1 MIPGARPRGS
11 SEFPFLDITLLV
23 LAAYAIL
30 AVAFPD
36 NPLRPILAL
45 AAFFSMGYATL
56 ALVVAGSIRLT
67 AAEVLAFTVG
77 FTVLITAGSALGV
90 SVIGIPITQF
100 AVIIIGLPV
109 GVLSWLFRR
118 PRIKSSAALA
128 AFVRSYFD
136 FSDYSR
142 AEKGIAAVL
151 FVAVL
156 LVLVGYVALSAIHYP
171 SSLSPAIALT
181 GPDGSPDSLN
191 TTVVVGASQTVTVT
205 VLGGEAG
212 PSFNL
217 VIRLVPRNATGSETF
232 TQTTDK
238 SPLRLTP
245 FVFYE
250 EPLSVGP
257 AAEWS
262 ESYTIIIDAPGLYWL
277 RFELEDSLSAVVT
290 ENHFPVMAS

>member
-1 MIPGARPRGS
+1 MIPGARPKGS
-11 SEFPFLDITLLV
+11 SEFPFLDVTVIV

-30 AVAFPD
+30 AVMFPD
-36 NPLRPILAL
+36 NPLRPIVAL

-56 ALVVAGSIRLT
+56 ALVVGGSIRLT

-77 FTVLITAGSALGV
+77 LTVLITAVSALGV
-90 SVIGIPITQF
+90 SIIGIPITQF

-118 PRIKSSAALA
+118 PRIRSSAALA
-128 AFVRSYFD
+128 AFARNYFD
-136 FSDYSR
+136 LSDYSR

-151 FVAVL
+151 FIAIL
-156 LVLVGYVALSAIHYP
+156 LVLAGYVALSTIHYP
-171 SSLSPAIALT
+171 SPLSPAIALT
-181 GPDGSPDSLN
+181 GTDGSPDSLN
-191 TTVVVGASQTVTVT
+191 STVVVGASHTVRVT

-212 PSFNL
+212 GSFNL

-232 TQTTDK
+232 TQTTQK
-238 SPLRLTP
+238 SPLRLIS

-250 EPLSVGP
+250 EPISIGP
-257 AAEWS
+257 AGEWS
-262 ESYTIIIDAPGLYWL
+262 ESYTIIIDAPGVYWL

-290 ENHFPVMAS
+290 ESHFPVTAS